1 MDCAFCLKMQIRL
14 IFLWAIIFGYGPIL
28 RAESMPAILKR
39 LAAMSGNVQ
48 VFCYTKVLPFAIA
61 DLPAGFNNAGYGVVK
76 NDSGLFIFPQGTG
89 RVYRYQTE
97 SLRWKRVDSTY
108 FAGYNFGSVQF
119 SLGKDMYS
127 FGGYGFWQINGMLR
141 QFNPIAGEWNVI
153 KTNRYIPW
161 TLKHVGWS
169 NFFFLDTLSG
179 KLIINGLGTNGL
191 QTLKDQADPEIG
203 NDIYALGLRDGD
215 WQKLGHFRDTSLEI
229 IGFLPW
235 GILDVHGSVTD
246 ISQNRTYK
254 LGDRVISKLQAITYK
269 SLQGS
274 DKLISFCYDSTLY
287 FSRDVQHYDSL
298 TITRADLKDLG
309 IPVFEP
315 VESSILEKLSGL
327 REYGGLFLV
336 LASGFILGLFI
347 KRDKSSMAKVS
358 SKNQSE
364 DLPKLNDLTPSIPP
378 DQAVAD
384 IPQKTPTDEKAVT
397 FRSSRILDLL
407 EEKERSLMEFIYR
420 YSAEERLTTIE
431 EINKVIGVA
440 NRSMEVQKRM
450 RSDLIGS
457 INQKMGLITK
467 DKKPVISKQRSEF
480 DKRSFEYYIR
490 TEHMDLVARV
500 LGSK

>member
-1 MDCAFCLKMQIRL
+1 
-14 IFLWAIIFGYGPIL
+14 
-28 RAESMPAILKR
+28 
-39 LAAMSGNVQ
+39 
-48 VFCYTKVLPFAIA
+48 
-61 DLPAGFNNAGYGVVK
+61 
-76 NDSGLFIFPQGTG
+76 
-89 RVYRYQTE
+89 
-97 SLRWKRVDSTY
+97 
-108 FAGYNFGSVQF
+108 
-119 SLGKDMYS
+119 
-127 FGGYGFWQINGMLR
+127 
-141 QFNPIAGEWNVI
+141 
-153 KTNRYIPW
+153 
-161 TLKHVGWS
+161 
-169 NFFFLDTLSG
+169 
-179 KLIINGLGTNGL
+179 
-191 QTLKDQADPEIG
+191 
-203 NDIYALGLRDGD
+203 
-215 WQKLGHFRDTSLEI
+215 
-229 IGFLPW
+229 
-235 GILDVHGSVTD
+235 
-246 ISQNRTYK
+246 
-254 LGDRVISKLQAITYK
+254 
-269 SLQGS
+269 
-274 DKLISFCYDSTLY
+274 
-287 FSRDVQHYDSL
+287 
-298 TITRADLKDLG
+298 LG

-347 KRDKSSMAKVS
+347 KRDKFSRAKVS
-358 SKNQSE
+358 SKNPSE
-364 DLPKLNDLTPSIPP
+364 DLPKINDLTPSIPP